1 MHKIAYKS
9 GFSVSFCA
17 LKTRFF
23 MNSKKEL
30 WVLLAS
36 FVLPIALGT
45 AFFYWNPAAFTG
57 NTVNYG
63 EFVNP
68 IITTQKQDV
77 VFAEN
82 IQGDLQG
89 LWTLAYVTNACD
101 NACEKTLKDMET
113 IRTLMNDNMRRVQR
127 LLLIS
132 GASNLQETGLLIA
145 KPSNKLQ
152 QKLRKFPDN
161 SLFLID
167 PLGNVMLR
175 YNPQSLEIRRVIKDL
190 QRLFKY
196 SRIG

>member
-1 MHKIAYKS
+1 
-9 GFSVSFCA
+9 
-17 LKTRFF
+17 

-45 AFFYWNPAAFTG
+45 AFFYWNPTAFTG

-68 IITTQKQDV
+68 IIATQKKDV
-77 VFAEN
+77 VFSKN
-82 IQGDLQG
+82 SQGDLQG
-89 LWTLAYVTNACD
+89 LWTLTYATDVCD
-101 NACEKTLKDMET
+101 NACEKTLKEMKT

-127 LLLIS
+127 LLLVNGS
-132 GASNLQETGLLIA
+132 SHLQEKGLLTA
-145 KPSNKLQ
+145 KPSNALQ
-152 QKLRKFPDN
+152 QKLRKFPN
-161 SLFLID
+161 NTLFLID
-167 PLGNVMLR
+167 PLGNVMLH
-175 YNPQSLEIRRVIKDL
+175 YNPQSLDIRRVIKDL

>member
-1 MHKIAYKS
+1 
-9 GFSVSFCA
+9 
-17 LKTRFF
+17 

-45 AFFYWNPAAFTG
+45 AFFYWNPTAFTG

-77 VFAEN
+77 VFSEDT
-82 IQGDLQG
+82 QGDLQG
-89 LWTLAYVTNACD
+89 LWTLTYVTNTCD
-101 NACEKTLKDMET
+101 NACEKTLKDMKT
-113 IRTLMNDNMRRVQR
+113 IRTLMNENMRRVQR

-132 GASNLQETGLLIA
+132 GTRNLQKTGLLIA

-175 YNPQSLEIRRVIKDL
+175 YNPQSLEIKRVIKDL

>member
-1 MHKIAYKS
+1 
-9 GFSVSFCA
+9 
-17 LKTRFF
+17 

-45 AFFYWNPAAFTG
+45 AFFYWNPTVFTG

-68 IITTQKQDV
+68 IIATQKQDM
-77 VFAEN
+77 VFSKN
-82 IQGDLQG
+82 SQGDLQG
-89 LWTLAYVTNACD
+89 LWTLTYATNVCD
-101 NACEKTLKDMET
+101 NACEKTLEDMKT

-127 LLLIS
+127 LLLINGS
-132 GASNLQETGLLIA
+132 SNLQKKGLLIA
-145 KPSNKLQ
+145 KPSRALQ
-152 QKLRKFPDN
+152 QKLRKFPNN

-175 YNPQSLEIRRVIKDL
+175 YNPQSLDIRRVIKDL

-196 SRIG
+196 SRVG